1 MEQNKQ
7 GEANL
12 KDLCGLYELLVDFAS
27 YAPTDEVRDWYLR
40 CANTIDVITKQQ
52 QQEETINVI

>member
-12 KDLCGLYELLVDFAS
+12 ADLFGLYELLVDFAS

-52 QQEETINVI
+52 QHENQ